1 MKNDN
6 HEIRHIELLITNTF
20 VIGNTEKLEVI

>member
-6 HEIRHIELLITNTF
+6 HEIRHIELLTRNTF